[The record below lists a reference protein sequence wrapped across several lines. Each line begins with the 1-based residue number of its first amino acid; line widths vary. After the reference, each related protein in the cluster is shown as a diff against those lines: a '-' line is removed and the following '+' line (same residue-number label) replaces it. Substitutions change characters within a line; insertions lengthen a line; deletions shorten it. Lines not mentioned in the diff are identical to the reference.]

1 MVYGLLKI
9 LPYIIGS
16 FLLIAVWLVWF
27 IVSAITGEKGRLGD
41 ISHMLLLWGGVGIL
55 HFIPQHDLLVTEKG
69 FTEIS
74 FFSKKNFLFDDIE
87 IMSINVF
94 SKRAFSVSTTI
105 KSFWIAYTKANY
117 AALKEIIPLVKYSKI
132 SVPEL
137 EEKVKKAFFAPP

>member
-1 MVYGLLKI
+1 M

-16 FLLIAVWLVWF
+16 FLLIAVWFVWF

-41 ISHMLLLWGGVGIL
+41 IPFVLLLWGGVGIL
-55 HFIPQHDLLVTEKG
+55 HFIPQHDLSVTEKG

-74 FFSKKNFLFDDIE
+74 FFSKKDFLFEDIE

-137 EEKVKKAFFAPP
+137 EKKVKKAFFAPA

>member
-1 MVYGLLKI
+1 MNKTSRI
-9 LPYIIGS
+9 SYIIGS
-16 FLLIAVWLVWF
+16 FISIGLWLLWIIWTG
-27 IVSAITGEKGRLGD
+27 ITGEKGRLGD
-41 ISHMLLLWGGVGIL
+41 IPFVLLLWGGIGFLTSVT
-55 HFIPQHDLLVTEKG
+55 PHDIAITEKG

-74 FFSKKNFLFDDIE
+74 FFSKKDFLFEDIE
-87 IMSINVF
+87 IVSINVF

>member
-1 MVYGLLKI
+1 MNKTSRI
-9 LPYIIGS
+9 SYIIGS
-16 FLLIAVWLVWF
+16 FISIGLWLLWVIWTE
-27 IVSAITGEKGRLGD
+27 ITGEKGRLGD
-41 ISHMLLLWGGVGIL
+41 IPFVLLLWGGVGIL
-55 HFIPQHDLLVTEKG
+55 HFIPQHDFSVTGKG

-74 FFSKKNFLFDDIE
+74 FFSKKDFLFEDIE
-87 IMSINVF
+87 IVSINVF

-137 EEKVKKAFFAPP
+137 EEKVKKAFFAPS

>member
-1 MVYGLLKI
+1 MNKTSRI
-9 LPYIIGS
+9 SYIIGS
-16 FLLIAVWLVWF
+16 FISIGLWLLWVIWTG
-27 IVSAITGEKGRLGD
+27 ITGEKGRLGD
-41 ISHMLLLWGGVGIL
+41 IPFVLLLWGGVGIL
-55 HFIPQHDLLVTEKG
+55 HFIPQHDFSVTGKG

-74 FFSKKNFLFDDIE
+74 FFSKKDFLFDDIE

>member
-1 MVYGLLKI
+1 MNKTSRI
-9 LPYIIGS
+9 SYIIGS
-16 FLLIAVWLVWF
+16 FISIGLWLLWVIWTG
-27 IVSAITGEKGRLGD
+27 ITGEKGRLGD
-41 ISHMLLLWGGVGIL
+41 IPFVLLLWGGVGIL
-55 HFIPQHDLLVTEKG
+55 HFIPQHDFSVTGKG

-74 FFSKKNFLFDDIE
+74 FFSKKDFLFDDIE

-132 SVPEL
+132 SVEEL
-137 EEKVKKAFFAPP
+137 EVMVKKTFSAPS

>member
-1 MVYGLLKI
+1 MNKTSQI
-9 LPYIIGS
+9 SYIIGS
-16 FLLIAVWLVWF
+16 FIGIGLWLLWGIWTG
-27 IVSAITGEKGRLGD
+27 ITGEKGQLGD
-41 ISHMLLLWGGVGIL
+41 SPFASLLWGGVGIL

-74 FFSKKNFLFDDIE
+74 FFSKKDFLFDDIE

>member
-1 MVYGLLKI
+1 MNKTSRI
-9 LPYIIGS
+9 SYIIGS
-16 FLLIAVWLVWF
+16 FISIGLWLLWVIWTG
-27 IVSAITGEKGRLGD
+27 ITGEKGRLGD
-41 ISHMLLLWGGVGIL
+41 IPFVLLLWGGVGIL
-55 HFIPQHDLLVTEKG
+55 HFIPQHDFSVTGKG

-74 FFSKKNFLFDDIE
+74 FFSKKDFLFEDIE
-87 IMSINVF
+87 IVSINVF

-137 EEKVKKAFFAPP
+137 EEKVKKAFFAPS

>member
-1 MVYGLLKI
+1 MNKTSR

-16 FLLIAVWLVWF
+16 FLLIAVWIVWS

-41 ISHMLLLWGGVGIL
+41 ISHMLLLWGGIGFLTSVA
-55 HFIPQHDLLVTEKG
+55 PHDIAITEKG
-69 FTEIS
+69 FAEIS
-74 FFSKKNFLFDDIE
+74 FFSKKEFLFEDIE
-87 IMSINVF
+87 IVSINVF

-137 EEKVKKAFFAPP
+137 EEKVKKAFFAPS

>member
-1 MVYGLLKI
+1 MNKTSRI
-9 LPYIIGS
+9 SYIIGS
-16 FLLIAVWLVWF
+16 FISIGLWLLWIIWTG
-27 IVSAITGEKGRLGD
+27 ITGEKGRLGD
-41 ISHMLLLWGGVGIL
+41 IPFVLLLWGGVGIL
-55 HFIPQHDLLVTEKG
+55 HFIPQHDLSVTEKG

-74 FFSKKNFLFDDIE
+74 LFSKKDFLFDDIE

-137 EEKVKKAFFAPP
+137 EEKVKKAFFAPA